1 MASETHYHPEVH
13 TNFSSARSNWVRAA
27 VLGANDGTVSLA
39 ALVVGVAG
47 VSVSAHSIFLIGV
60 AGLLAGAFSMAVGEY
75 VSVSSQRDIEHALIA
90 KEKYELHHY
99 AEAELHELAGLYE
112 KKGLKPE
119 TAHLVAEELT
129 ANDAF
134 AAHMDAELGI
144 DPNNLTNP
152 MHAAIAS
159 GAAFTFGAIIPI
171 IAIVLP
177 PLAIRIPVT
186 FAAVLTAL
194 VLTGILS
201 AKISGARMLPVTMRV
216 VIGGILA
223 MAITFAIGHLFNAIV

>member
-1 MASETHYHPEVH
+1 
-13 TNFSSARSNWVRAA
+13 
-27 VLGANDGTVSLA
+27 
-39 ALVVGVAG
+39 
-47 VSVSAHSIFLIGV
+47 
-60 AGLLAGAFSMAVGEY
+60 
-75 VSVSSQRDIEHALIA
+75 
-90 KEKYELHHY
+90 
-99 AEAELHELAGLYE
+99 
-112 KKGLKPE
+112 
-119 TAHLVAEELT
+119 
-129 ANDAF
+129 
-134 AAHMDAELGI
+134 MDAELGI